1 MTPVYH
7 QHSLTKPE
15 SYLRLHNTLTNLY
28 PIARQP
34 IIFVRMPILDQRSLE
49 FISHSP
55 EQTRRLGER
64 LGELLMTGD
73 VVCLSGDLGSG
84 KTTFVNGVARGWG
97 ALEAATSPTFVL
109 VNEYQRADGVRLWH
123 MDCYRLNAGVEALAL
138 GFDDLL
144 SDDGALLIEWPERV
158 LEILPA
164 ERLNLS
170 LRWLDVEK
178 RAFRLEA
185 AGERYEA
192 LLQNFRHAAFG

>member
-1 MTPVYH
+1 MTRKYSHPI
-7 QHSLTKPE
+7 
-15 SYLRLHNTLTNLY
+15 LTNLY
-28 PIARQP
+28 PTAPQP
-34 IIFVRMPILDQRSLE
+34 IISVRMPILDQRSLE

-64 LGELLMTGD
+64 LGELLNASD

-84 KTTFVNGVARGWG
+84 KTTFVSGVARGWG

-109 VNEYQRADGVRLWH
+109 VNEYQRADGLRLWH
-123 MDCYRLNAGVEALAL
+123 MDCYRLNSGAEALAV

-185 AGERYEA
+185 AGEHYEA
-192 LLQNFRHAAFG
+192 LLQNFRHSAFG